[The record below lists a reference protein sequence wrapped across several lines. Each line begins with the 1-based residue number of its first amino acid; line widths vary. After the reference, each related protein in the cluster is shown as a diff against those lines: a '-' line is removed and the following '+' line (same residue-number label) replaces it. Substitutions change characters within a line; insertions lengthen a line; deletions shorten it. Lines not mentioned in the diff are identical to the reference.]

1 MIPITLLKASSKTW
15 SLLTISLFQ
24 KCKVSVKL
32 LSNVAIF
39 NCLQVHVDGERTI
52 SQEVRKLLAVL
63 LSLFLSVHLHVMLY
77 LYVYVQ

>member
-1 MIPITLLKASSKTW
+1 MKS
-15 SLLTISLFQ
+15 
-24 KCKVSVKL
+24 KVSVKL

-39 NCLQVHVDGERTI
+39 NCLQVHVHVDGERTI

>member
-1 MIPITLLKASSKTW
+1 MVSSHHQ
-15 SLLTISLFQ
+15 SIS
-24 KCKVSVKL
+24 KKKSKVSVKL